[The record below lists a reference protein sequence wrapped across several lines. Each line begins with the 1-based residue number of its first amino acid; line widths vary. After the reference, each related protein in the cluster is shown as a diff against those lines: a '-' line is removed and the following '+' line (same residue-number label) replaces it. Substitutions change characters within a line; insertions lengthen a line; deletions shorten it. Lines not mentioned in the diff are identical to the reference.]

1 MKDCIGLNI
10 INLTNT
16 LPN

>member
-1 MKDCIGLNI
+1 MKDFIGLNI